1 MPPRTIARRPL
12 ETTSSSRWT
21 RAGRCPDT
29 PRRVH
34 AALRDLPP
42 VGHIG
47 RYAVLGKLA
56 TGGMAEIFLARDD
69 MAHGAWRPVVV
80 KRILPHV
87 ASDPE
92 HVSAFVQEARL
103 SLSLRHPNVCT
114 VYEVGEDRGASFL
127 AMEYVHGVQL
137 RDVIDHAGAL
147 PPALAARIVAD
158 VAAALEHA
166 HELRG
171 HDGQPLG
178 IVHRDVTPENVM
190 IGFDGHVKLLDFGIA
205 KARTQS
211 RLTKA
216 GVLKGK
222 VAYMSPE
229 QYRGEELD
237 GRSDV
242 FALGA
247 CFFEALTGKS
257 AFERESEAQT
267 VAAIL
272 FEDRPLSPRAVVP
285 ELPEALDD
293 LVRHA
298 LARDQAQRPTAA
310 AFRRE
315 LDAWLVGRGREV
327 SDAELAA
334 FLEVAFGERRLRAPT
349 LDRTP
354 LEAAPRLD
362 AVTTAAVT
370 AELDDV
376 VEAMQAA
383 TRRKRLLVVLL
394 AVLAVLAA
402 GGGVAWKL
410 SQPGPPSDPPR
421 TTEPAP

>member
-1 MPPRTIARRPL
+1 M
-12 ETTSSSRWT
+12 
-21 RAGRCPDT
+21 
-29 PRRVH
+29 H

-42 VGHIG
+42 VGRLG

-56 TGGMAEIFLARDD
+56 TGGMAEIFLGRDD
-69 MAHGAWRPVVV
+69 MAHGAWRPVVI

-114 VYEVGEDRGASFL
+114 VYEVGEDRGTSFL

-166 HELRG
+166 HGLCG
-171 HDGQPLG
+171 ADGAPLG

-190 IGFDGHVKLLDFGIA
+190 IGFDGSVKLLDFGIA

-229 QYRGEELD
+229 QYRGEGLD
-237 GRSDV
+237 GRSDI

-247 CFFEALTGKS
+247 CFFEALTGQS
-257 AFERESEAQT
+257 AFDRGSEAQT

-272 FEDRPLSPRAVVP
+272 FEDQPLSPRAVRADV
-285 ELPEALDD
+285 PEALDD

-298 LARDQAQRPTAA
+298 LARGPEDRPTAA

-315 LDAWLVGRGREV
+315 LEAWLVGRGRDVE
-327 SDAELAA
+327 DAELAA
-334 FLEVAFGERRLRAPT
+334 FLDIAFGERRSLAPP

-354 LEAAPRLD
+354 LEAAPRPD
-362 AVTTAAVT
+362 AVTTAAVG

-376 VEAMQAA
+376 VEAMEAA
-383 TRRKRLLVVLL
+383 ARRKRTFIVLL
-394 AVLAVLAA
+394 AVLAILAA

-410 SQPGPPSDPPR
+410 TQ
-421 TTEPAP
+421 PAPEPLPSRSTQPS